1 MNHFRWSRLGVIAVI
16 VLVLVL
22 VLRTCGASRE
32 LASLDSGE
40 KIDAEL
46 TLQAVTLEQPD
57 EAGNLLWRLEAESVN
72 YTPDNQRAE
81 LLNLDGEFF
90 QAGEVIYT
98 VTADE
103 GEVQQNGETLYLR
116 GSLVATAKEGDL
128 TLEGEK
134 LKWQPKQDLLVMGA
148 FEGGDFELVDEE
160 ALVENEAAA
169 VDEGAASRAAVRSVD
184 DLLAATE
191 TTAKKWEVAN
201 AEQIIAEQAS
211 AENVPVKGF
220 NPQFEAIAQI
230 ISVSNKKNQVSLQ
243 GGVLA
248 KSKET
253 PWLTFESDSLSW
265 FTQREVIEANNPLKV
280 EQYAGEDYAALT
292 DRMVGGVGK
301 AQLDQS
307 IVSLSQSVRLDALTQ
322 PLTVVSE
329 SAVWDVTAETVALDN
344 PVDIEQPEQ
353 KITASANQA
362 TLDLA
367 EDLVVLTG
375 EVRAVGEKNDARLAA
390 DRVQWQTSSQDVEAT
405 GNVLYEQAADPEIS
419 MAGSQAVG
427 NLERGTVVVTGGE
440 SGDVVTEFVP
450 TDF

>member
-1 MNHFRWSRLGVIAVI
+1 M
-16 VLVLVL
+16 
-22 VLRTCGASRE
+22 
-32 LASLDSGE
+32 
-40 KIDAEL
+40 
-46 TLQAVTLEQPD
+46 
-57 EAGNLLWRLEAESVN
+57 
-72 YTPDNQRAE
+72 
-81 LLNLDGEFF
+81 
-90 QAGEVIYT
+90 
-98 VTADE
+98 
-103 GEVQQNGETLYLR
+103 
-116 GSLVATAKEGDL
+116 ATAKEGDL

-160 ALVENEAAA
+160 ALVENDAAA

-201 AEQIIAEQAS
+201 AEKIVAEQAS

-220 NPQFEAIAQI
+220 NPQFEAISQI

-292 DRMVGGVGK
+292 DRMVGAVGK

-367 EDLVVLTG
+367 EDVVVLTG